1 MDVPALEEPQRQKDV
16 MISVAKGLMVGG
28 QIWLGGANVAVTS
41 TRGQGQ
47 EALQDLALALTHPAA
62 EASVLGTLKSQKDV
76 MINAVRGLMEAG
88 VLGLVTSVAATL
100 TQVQGQ

>member
-1 MDVPALEEPQRQKDV
+1 MT
-16 MISVAKGLMVGG
+16 SVVKRLTVVG
-28 QIWLGGANVAVTS
+28 QIGFGGANVAATS

-88 VLGLVTSVAATL
+88 VLGFWASVAATL